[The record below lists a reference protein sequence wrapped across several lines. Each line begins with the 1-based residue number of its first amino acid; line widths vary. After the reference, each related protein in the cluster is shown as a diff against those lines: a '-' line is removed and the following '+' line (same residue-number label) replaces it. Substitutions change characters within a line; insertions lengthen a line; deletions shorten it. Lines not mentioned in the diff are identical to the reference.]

1 MTNLWRI
8 LALAWLGG
16 VGSPVL
22 TEDAVSE
29 EVSRSALTEVQD
41 ERSVSGMP
49 GLGVASSDIDTA
61 LVQDGS
67 SGKEN

>member
-22 TEDAVSE
+22 AEDAVSE
-29 EVSRSALTEVQD
+29 EVLRSALTEVQD
-41 ERSVSGMP
+41 ERPVSAMP
-49 GLGVASSDIDTA
+49 RLGVASSDIDTA
-61 LVQDGS
+61 VVQEAS
-67 SGKEN
+67 SDIEK